1 MAQIIKHRRGSIG
14 SLKDVTANVGELVM
28 ATGSIGDLNAPVL
41 FIGES
46 AVAGGYKPVSKIYQG
61 AAVPVLGASYGST
74 MDGTP
79 FYSNNNKTLYI
90 LDRNGN
96 IDMDFTGNIEGNT
109 ISGVT
114 INSLTSSFVSA
125 SNTVYAATG
134 SFGQIQVSN
143 ISFTGLTEGR
153 VSLVGPGG
161 SIVDSGSLNFNDGE
175 LGISGSIKLN
185 TDAYIYNDG
194 ALYVEDHT
202 NGVQVQSNNWVDLQ
216 SNNNFVYLESGYT
229 EIYSEGNT
237 DIYGEQAIN
246 IYSQNGDVAISSY
259 SGHTLYLNN
268 DGGEG
273 NINLG
278 NYVNNVYGYTTI
290 TNLIGSNY
298 AQLESSGSFV
308 WVEAIGAHLQ
318 NDSGS
323 AGVGFTARPNG
334 IIEATGSLH
343 VYGNTQIS
351 GNTSMTGSLI
361 VSNGAAII
369 DQGVISQNSNVLL
382 TSGSNLIIQDGG
394 NANIAGNVYITG
406 SEYVDNIYTRT
417 GYAANAL
424 HLNGGTYGAPDVE
437 LTSTYNISLFAEGGT
452 INVTGS
458 MKVTGDV
465 TVEQNMYVSGNIYQ
479 TGSFYTQGDIV
490 LSGSINIGDN
500 IGVDTINFQGEV
512 SSSILPKISNVFD
525 LGGPSNYWH
534 DLYVSG
540 TAHINIL
547 QANTI
552 SLDGITVFN
561 DLIVSG
567 SSYLGLGGGDQVIVS
582 GSIYNDALTEKR
594 MVVVGAQG
602 LLTDYSGLTFDNGNL
617 NLSGALE
624 VTNIQGTG
632 SLYLQPDK
640 NDVRLFEI
648 YNTAGGG
655 GTDIHFKGNADYNYF
670 GGDINYLKLDD
681 VAGYTTLIGNSG
693 VTINSNSGNVN
704 ISSYDNSDLN
714 LNNDGGEGDINIGN
728 NSNSIYG
735 YSTNTNLIG
744 SNYAQLESNNSYL
757 WVDSDGAYVHNSNT
771 GTAGFT
777 ARPNGII
784 EATGSLHVYGNT
796 QISGN
801 TAMTGSL
808 IVSNA
813 AGVFNSSLIVNN
825 SDLTLDGGTNQH
837 MNDGAHL
844 YFDTCVDMYYDGG
857 SNNFVFYNDC
867 NAFSFQNNVSITGS
881 INVSNG
887 INTDNIYGVTTSSN
901 ALHLNGG
908 TYDAPDVELTSYGQI
923 SLFSEGG
930 YGTSNYAINMT
941 GSVHMMDSL
950 DVTGSATF
958 ISGVTFGMAP
968 TITGLTDNRVVIVGT
983 GGLLEDDA
991 NFTFDGVTFKIG
1003 DGDFEIDVT
1012 SGDTRTSGSL
1022 LVKNGATVTG
1032 SFKLHDSATNF
1043 SIVGNGFSQTYFQG
1057 NGALVWNP
1065 GYGGMEVVGTDAHLK
1080 VNDYLNVGNG
1090 AGITGSLGVSGS
1102 ANISGGASVTGA
1114 FTVGSGSMTSLG
1126 GNLYVS
1132 GNLEVLGSST
1142 NVSLESHTVNIGD
1155 NIILVNAYSPF
1166 QRYAGIAAYDSGSS
1180 GVSGSL
1186 LWDSLSDYWMFV
1198 SSSNQTSKLVGTT
1211 TGTYGSETNLTSG
1224 TFPIADG
1231 DNTIGDS
1238 LLTFSGTT
1246 LAFNNNKFTV
1256 DSDSGNTY
1264 ISGNVT
1270 VDTGGSDLGTETS
1283 WVTFRN
1289 DDNVLGFV
1297 DSNDTKDV
1305 TTQLLGYDE
1314 SDGTLKF
1321 SSLIDGGTY

>member
-1 MAQIIKHRRGSIG
+1 MAQIIKHRRGSI
-14 SLKDVTANVGELVM
+14 SAIKDVTARVSELVM
-28 ATGSIGDLNAPVL
+28 ATGSIGDMNGPFL

-46 AVAGGYKPVSKIYQG
+46 EVAGGYRPVSKIYQG
-61 AAVPVLGASYGST
+61 ANAPTITVGSHGST
-74 MDGTP
+74 IDGTP
-79 FYSNNNKTLYI
+79 FYASDDKSLYI
-90 LDRNGN
+90 LSKDGN
-96 IDMDFTGNIEGNT
+96 TKINLTGNIEGNT

-114 INSLTSSFVSA
+114 INALTASFVSS
-125 SNTVYAATG
+125 SNTVSAPTG
-134 SFGQIQVSN
+134 SFGQINVSN

-153 VSLVGPGG
+153 VSLVGPNG
-161 SIVDSGSLNFNDGE
+161 SIVDSGSLNLNNGQ

-185 TDAYIYNDG
+185 DNSYIFNNTLSGNQLTIQDT
-194 ALYVEDHT
+194 T
-202 NGVQVQSNNWVDLQ
+202 NGIYLDSNNAQLNLD
-216 SNNNFVYLESGYT
+216 NTGHVYLHGEVGVDVEADGDLWLWT
-229 EIYSEGNT
+229 NGGGNA
-237 DIYGEQAIN
+237 YLSA
-246 IYSQNGDVAISSY
+246 Y
-259 SGHTLYLNN
+259 SGNTLYLNA

-273 NINLG
+273 IVQIG
-278 NYVNNVYGYTTI
+278 N
-290 TNLIGSNY
+290 GSNS
-298 AQLESSGSFV
+298 LHVNG
-308 WVEAIGAHLQ
+308 
-318 NDSGS
+318 DST
-323 AGVGFTARPNG
+323 F
-334 IIEATGSLH
+334 TGSL
-343 VYGNTQIS
+343 TIS
-351 GNTSMTGSLI
+351 GN
-361 VSNGAAII
+361 
-369 DQGVISQNSNVLL
+369 
-382 TSGSNLIIQDGG
+382 
-394 NANIAGNVYITG
+394 
-406 SEYVDNIYTRT
+406 EYVDNIITRT
-417 GYAANAL
+417 GNEFNAL

-437 LTSTYNISLFAEGGT
+437 LTSTYNISLFAEGGNV
-452 INVTGS
+452 NVTGS

-465 TVEQNMYVSGNIYQ
+465 TVEQALYVSGNIYQ

-500 IGVDTINFQGEV
+500 ITTDVINFNGEV
-512 SSSILPKISNVFD
+512 SSSIIPKVTDSFD
-525 LGGPSNYWH
+525 LGSSSNYWR

-540 TAHINIL
+540 TAYVDVL
-547 QANTI
+547 KANSI

-594 MVVVGAQG
+594 LVVAGVNG
-602 LLTDYSGLTFDNGNL
+602 LLKDYSGLTFDNGNL

-648 YNTAGGG
+648 YNTASN
-655 GTDIHFKGNADYNYF
+655 DVHIKGNATYSFF
-670 GGDINYLKLDD
+670 GDDTNYLVIDDSLDT
-681 VAGYTTLIGNSG
+681 VSITG
-693 VTINSNSGNVN
+693 VNGVFISSSLKVTGSVN
-704 ISSYDNSDLN
+704 IN
-714 LNNDGGEGDINIGN
+714 
-728 NSNSIYG
+728 
-735 YSTNTNLIG
+735 
-744 SNYAQLESNNSYL
+744 
-757 WVDSDGAYVHNSNT
+757 
-771 GTAGFT
+771 
-777 ARPNGII
+777 
-784 EATGSLHVYGNT
+784 
-796 QISGN
+796 GN

-813 AGVFNSSLIVNN
+813 SGVFESSLIVSN
-825 SDLTLDGGTNQH
+825 SDLTLDGGSDIH
-837 MNDGAHL
+837 MDDNAHL
-844 YFDTCVDMYYDGG
+844 YFDTCVDINYDSGTG
-857 SNNFVFYNDC
+857 NLIFANSCNDFEFR
-867 NAFSFQNNVSITGS
+867 NDVSITGS
-881 INVSNG
+881 LNVSSG
-887 INTDNIYGVTTSSN
+887 ITTNDIYSITNNNN

-908 TYDAPDVELTSYGQI
+908 YWAPNVELESSGQI

-941 GSVHMMDSL
+941 GSVHMLDSL
-950 DVTGSATF
+950 DVSGSATF
-958 ISGVTFGMAP
+958 LNGVYVSGLTENRIVLGGTNGQ
-968 TITGLTDNRVVIVGT
+968 LTDNNNLVFDTTKLQVGMGNFQVDVV
-983 GGLLEDDA
+983 
-991 NFTFDGVTFKIG
+991 
-1003 DGDFEIDVT
+1003 
-1012 SGDTRTSGSL
+1012 SGSISTSGSL
-1022 LVKNGATVTG
+1022 N
-1032 SFKLHDSATNF
+1032 
-1043 SIVGNGFSQTYFQG
+1043 
-1057 NGALVWNP
+1057 
-1065 GYGGMEVVGTDAHLK
+1065 
-1080 VNDYLNVGNG
+1080 
-1090 AGITGSLGVSGS
+1090 VSGS
-1102 ANISGGASVTGA
+1102 ASVTGA

-1211 TGTYGSETNLTSG
+1211 TGAYGSETNLTSG

>member
-153 VSLVGPGG
+153 LALVGPTG
-161 SIVDSGSLNFNDGE
+161 SIVDSGSLNFNNGE

-185 TDAYIYNDG
+185 DSGYIYNDG
-194 ALYVEDHT
+194 PLYFEDTT
-202 NGVQVQSNNWVDLQ
+202 NGIQLNGGNSSYFNIQSNGYASLYSNANGVDIDANGGGQLWLWAD
-216 SNNNFVYLESGYT
+216 SNDVWIGSYDG
-229 EIYSEGNT
+229 
-237 DIYGEQAIN
+237 
-246 IYSQNGDVAISSY
+246 SQL
-259 SGHTLYLNN
+259 HLNA

-273 NINLG
+273 DINIG
-278 NYVNNVYGYTTI
+278 NYSNSIYGYSTN

-298 AQLESSGSFV
+298 AQLESNNSYL
-308 WVEAIGAHLQ
+308 WVDSDGAYVQ
-318 NDSGS
+318 NDNTGT
-323 AGVGFTARPNG
+323 AGFTARPNG

-351 GNTSMTGSLI
+351 GNTSVTGSL
-361 VSNGAAII
+361 VVTAGAAFI
-369 DQGVISQNSNVLL
+369 DQGVVSQNSNVLL

-417 GYAANAL
+417 GNQYNAL
-424 HLNGGTYGAPDVE
+424 HLDGGTFGAPDVE
-437 LTSTYNISLFAEGGT
+437 LTSTYNISLFAEGGSPT

-512 SSSILPKISNVFD
+512 SSSILPKISDVFD

-540 TAHINIL
+540 TAHVNIL
-547 QANTI
+547 QANSI

-567 SSYLGLGGGDQVIVS
+567 SSYLGQGGGDQVIVS

-648 YNTAGGG
+648 YNTTGITGN
-655 GTDIHFKGNADYNYF
+655 DIHIKGNTDYNYF

-681 VAGYTTLIGNSG
+681 AAGYVTIVGDNG
-693 VTINSNSGNVN
+693 VTISSNVGYVN
-704 ISSYDNSDLN
+704 ISSYDGSQLN

-728 NSNSIYG
+728 YSNSIYG

-757 WVDSDGAYVHNSNT
+757 WVDSDGAYVQNDNT

-825 SDLTLDGGTNQH
+825 SDLTLDGGSNIQ
-837 MNDGAHL
+837 MNDTAHL
-844 YFDTCVDMYYDGG
+844 YFDTCVDMYYNSIDG
-857 SNNFVFYNDC
+857 NFTFYNDC
-867 NAFSFQNNVSITGS
+867 NNFSFQNNVSITGS
-881 INVSNG
+881 INVSSG
-887 INTDNIYGVTTSSN
+887 IYTDNIYGASNSSN
-901 ALHLNGG
+901 VLRLNGG
-908 TYDAPDVELTSYGQI
+908 AYNAPNVELASSGQI

-930 YGTSNYAINMT
+930 SGVNYAINMT
-941 GSVHMMDSL
+941 GSVHMMNDL
-950 DVTGSATF
+950 DVTGSLYVGQITNYNNDINNGGIYIDSGNYSEISYNDEEVYLGVDASGIWGISNSGTTYFTSNAGDTTINANNGYYVNLNATH
-958 ISGVTFGMAP
+958 IN
-968 TITGLTDNRVVIVGT
+968 L
-983 GGLLEDDA
+983 
-991 NFTFDGVTFKIG
+991 
-1003 DGDFEIDVT
+1003 
-1012 SGDTRTSGSL
+1012 SGDT
-1022 LVKNGATVTG
+1022 A
-1032 SFKLHDSATNF
+1032 
-1043 SIVGNGFSQTYFQG
+1043 
-1057 NGALVWNP
+1057 
-1065 GYGGMEVVGTDAHLK
+1065 
-1080 VNDYLNVGNG
+1080 
-1090 AGITGSLGVSGS
+1090 
-1102 ANISGGASVTGA
+1102 VTGA
-1114 FTVGSGSMTSLG
+1114 FSVSSGSMTSLG
-1126 GNLYVS
+1126 GDLYVS
-1132 GNLEVLGSST
+1132 GNLQVLGSST
-1142 NVSLESHTVNIGD
+1142 NVNLESHTVNIGD

-1211 TGTYGSETNLTSG
+1211 TGAYGSETNLTSG

-1270 VDTGGSDLGTETS
+1270 VDTGGSDLGTGTS

-1297 DSNDTKDV
+1297 NSTDTLDV

>member
-246 IYSQNGDVAISSY
+246 IYSQNGDVTISSY

-290 TNLIGSNY
+290 TNLIGSDY

-343 VYGNTQIS
+343 VYGDTQIS

-369 DQGVISQNSNVLL
+369 DQGVVSQNSNVLL

-406 SEYVDNIYTRT
+406 SQYVDNIFTRT
-417 GYAANAL
+417 GNQYNAL
-424 HLNGGTYGAPDVE
+424 HLDGGTFGAPDVE

-540 TAHINIL
+540 TAHINVL

-632 SLYLQPDK
+632 SLYLKPDL
-640 NDVRLFEI
+640 NDSRDFQI
-648 YNTAGGG
+648 YNTAPS
-655 GTDIHFKGNADYNYF
+655 DIHIKGNAAYSFF
-670 GGDINYLKLDD
+670 GDDTNYLKIDDNAGIATIVGVNGVSVSSSLD
-681 VAGYTTLIGNSG
+681 
-693 VTINSNSGNVN
+693 VTGSVNVN
-704 ISSYDNSDLN
+704 
-714 LNNDGGEGDINIGN
+714 
-728 NSNSIYG
+728 
-735 YSTNTNLIG
+735 
-744 SNYAQLESNNSYL
+744 
-757 WVDSDGAYVHNSNT
+757 
-771 GTAGFT
+771 
-777 ARPNGII
+777 
-784 EATGSLHVYGNT
+784 
-796 QISGN
+796 GN

-813 AGVFNSSLIVNN
+813 SGVFNSSLIVSN

-867 NAFSFQNNVSITGS
+867 NAFSFQNNVSVTGS
-881 INVSNG
+881 LNVSSN
-887 INTDNIYGVTTSSN
+887 IYTDNIYGASN
-901 ALHLNGG
+901 NNNMLNLNGG
-908 TYDAPDVELTSYGQI
+908 DVGADGIELQSSTQI
-923 SLFSEGG
+923 SLWAEGG
-930 YGTSNYAINMT
+930 NVNVT
-941 GSVHMMDSL
+941 GSVHMLDSL
-950 DVTGSATF
+950 DVSGSATF
-958 ISGVTFGMAP
+958 LNGVYVSGLTENRIVLGGTNGQ
-968 TITGLTDNRVVIVGT
+968 LTDNNNLVFDTTKLQVGMGNFQVDVV
-983 GGLLEDDA
+983 
-991 NFTFDGVTFKIG
+991 
-1003 DGDFEIDVT
+1003 
-1012 SGDTRTSGSL
+1012 SGSISTSGSL
-1022 LVKNGATVTG
+1022 N
-1032 SFKLHDSATNF
+1032 
-1043 SIVGNGFSQTYFQG
+1043 
-1057 NGALVWNP
+1057 
-1065 GYGGMEVVGTDAHLK
+1065 
-1080 VNDYLNVGNG
+1080 
-1090 AGITGSLGVSGS
+1090 VSGS
-1102 ANISGGASVTGA
+1102 ASVTGA

-1211 TGTYGSETNLTSG
+1211 TGAYGSETNLTSG

-1256 DSDSGNTY
+1256 DSNSGNTY

>member
-96 IDMDFTGNIEGNT
+96 IDMDFTGNIEGNV

-143 ISFTGLTEGR
+143 IAFTGLTEGR
-153 VSLVGPGG
+153 LALVGPTG

-175 LGISGSIKLN
+175 LGISGSIKIDA
-185 TDAYIYNDG
+185 DAYIYHDG
-194 ALYVEDHT
+194 ELIIEDNA
-202 NGVQVQSNNWVDLQ
+202 NGVTIQSNNYAELQ
-216 SNNNFVYLESGYT
+216 SSNAWIWVEGGSAYVQGGSYTRISTDSGNVDIFSYDGGT
-229 EIYSEGNT
+229 LNLNT
-237 DIYGEQAIN
+237 
-246 IYSQNGDVAISSY
+246 
-259 SGHTLYLNN
+259 

-273 NINLG
+273 DINMLNGSNKININ
-278 NYVNNVYGYTTI
+278 
-290 TNLIGSNY
+290 
-298 AQLESSGSFV
+298 
-308 WVEAIGAHLQ
+308 
-318 NDSGS
+318 
-323 AGVGFTARPNG
+323 
-334 IIEATGSLH
+334 
-343 VYGNTQIS
+343 
-351 GNTSMTGSLI
+351 
-361 VSNGAAII
+361 
-369 DQGVISQNSNVLL
+369 
-382 TSGSNLIIQDGG
+382 
-394 NANIAGNVYITG
+394 GNVYITG
-406 SEYVDNIYTRT
+406 SEYVNNIYSLT
-417 GYAANAL
+417 GSTNNGL
-424 HLNGGTYGAPDVE
+424 HLGGGTFGAPDVE
-437 LTSTYNISLFAEGGT
+437 LSSNTNISLFAEGGT
-452 INVTGS
+452 PVINVTGS

-512 SSSILPKISNVFD
+512 SSSILPKISDVFD

-540 TAHINIL
+540 TAYVDVL
-547 QANTI
+547 KANSI

-648 YNTAGGG
+648 YNTASN
-655 GTDIHFKGNADYNYF
+655 DVHIKGNATYSFF
-670 GGDINYLKLDD
+670 GDDTNYLVIDDSLDT
-681 VAGYTTLIGNSG
+681 VSITG
-693 VTINSNSGNVN
+693 VNGVFISSSLKVTGSVN
-704 ISSYDNSDLN
+704 IN
-714 LNNDGGEGDINIGN
+714 
-728 NSNSIYG
+728 
-735 YSTNTNLIG
+735 
-744 SNYAQLESNNSYL
+744 
-757 WVDSDGAYVHNSNT
+757 
-771 GTAGFT
+771 
-777 ARPNGII
+777 
-784 EATGSLHVYGNT
+784 
-796 QISGN
+796 GN

-813 AGVFNSSLIVNN
+813 SGVFESSLIVSN
-825 SDLTLDGGTNQH
+825 SDLTLDGGSDIH
-837 MNDGAHL
+837 MNDAAHL
-844 YFDTCVDMYYDGG
+844 YFDTCVDIYYDNGTQNLIFAN
-857 SNNFVFYNDC
+857 SCNDFEFR
-867 NAFSFQNNVSITGS
+867 NDVSITGS
-881 INVSNG
+881 LNVSSG
-887 INTDNIYGVTTSSN
+887 ITTNDIYSIANSNN

-908 TYDAPDVELTSYGQI
+908 FSAPNVELESSGQI

-941 GSVHMMDSL
+941 GSVHIMDSL

-958 ISGVTFGMAP
+958 LSGVTFNNSV
-968 TITGLTDNRVVIVGT
+968 TLTGLTDNRVVIVGT
-983 GGLLEDDA
+983 GGILEDDS
-991 NFTFDGVTFKIG
+991 NFTFDGTTFKIG
-1003 DGDFEIDVT
+1003 DGDFEVDVL
-1012 SGDTRTSGSL
+1012 SGDTRISGSL
-1022 LVKNGATVTG
+1022 MVKNSATITG
-1032 SFKLHDSATNF
+1032 SFNLKDSATNF

-1102 ANISGGASVTGA
+1102 LNVSGDASVTGA
-1114 FTVGSGSMTSLG
+1114 FTVSSGSMTSLG
-1126 GNLYVS
+1126 GDLYVS
-1132 GNLEVLGSST
+1132 GNLQVLGSST

-1211 TGTYGSETNLTSG
+1211 TGAYGSETNLTSG

-1231 DNTIGDS
+1231 ANTIGDS
-1238 LLTFSGTT
+1238 LLTYSGTT
-1246 LAFNNNKFTV
+1246 LAFNTNKFTV
-1256 DSDSGNTY
+1256 DSSTGDTY

-1270 VDTGGSDLGTETS
+1270 VDMGGDDNGSLSS

-1289 DDNVLGFV
+1289 DDNILGFV
-1297 DSNDTKDV
+1297 DSTDTLAE
-1305 TTQLLGYDE
+1305 TTQLLGYDAG
-1314 SDGTLKF
+1314 DGTLKF

>member
-134 SFGQIQVSN
+134 TFGQIKVSN

-246 IYSQNGDVAISSY
+246 IYSQNGDVTISSY

-290 TNLIGSNY
+290 TNLIGSDY

-343 VYGNTQIS
+343 VYGDTQIS

-369 DQGVISQNSNVLL
+369 DQGVVSQNSNVLL

-406 SEYVDNIYTRT
+406 SQYVDNIFTRT
-417 GYAANAL
+417 GNQYNAL
-424 HLNGGTYGAPDVE
+424 HLDGGTFGAPDVE

-540 TAHINIL
+540 TAHINVL

-632 SLYLQPDK
+632 SLYLKPDL
-640 NDVRLFEI
+640 NDSRDFQI
-648 YNTAGGG
+648 YNTAPS
-655 GTDIHFKGNADYNYF
+655 DIHIKGNAAYSFF
-670 GGDINYLKLDD
+670 GDDTNYLKIDDNAGIATIVGVNGVSVSSSLD
-681 VAGYTTLIGNSG
+681 
-693 VTINSNSGNVN
+693 VTGSVNVN
-704 ISSYDNSDLN
+704 
-714 LNNDGGEGDINIGN
+714 
-728 NSNSIYG
+728 
-735 YSTNTNLIG
+735 
-744 SNYAQLESNNSYL
+744 
-757 WVDSDGAYVHNSNT
+757 
-771 GTAGFT
+771 
-777 ARPNGII
+777 
-784 EATGSLHVYGNT
+784 
-796 QISGN
+796 GN

-813 AGVFNSSLIVNN
+813 SGVFNSSLIVSN

-867 NAFSFQNNVSITGS
+867 NAFSFQNNVSVTGS
-881 INVSNG
+881 LNVSSN
-887 INTDNIYGVTTSSN
+887 IYTDNIYGASN
-901 ALHLNGG
+901 NNNMLNLNGG
-908 TYDAPDVELTSYGQI
+908 DVGADGIELQSSTQI
-923 SLFSEGG
+923 SLWAEGG
-930 YGTSNYAINMT
+930 NVNVT
-941 GSVHMMDSL
+941 GSVHMLDSL
-950 DVTGSATF
+950 DVSGSATF
-958 ISGVTFGMAP
+958 LNGVYVSGLTENRIVLGGTNGQ
-968 TITGLTDNRVVIVGT
+968 LTDNNNLVFDTTKLQVGMGNFQVDVV
-983 GGLLEDDA
+983 
-991 NFTFDGVTFKIG
+991 
-1003 DGDFEIDVT
+1003 
-1012 SGDTRTSGSL
+1012 SGSISTSGSL
-1022 LVKNGATVTG
+1022 N
-1032 SFKLHDSATNF
+1032 
-1043 SIVGNGFSQTYFQG
+1043 
-1057 NGALVWNP
+1057 
-1065 GYGGMEVVGTDAHLK
+1065 
-1080 VNDYLNVGNG
+1080 
-1090 AGITGSLGVSGS
+1090 VSGS
-1102 ANISGGASVTGA
+1102 ASVTGA

-1211 TGTYGSETNLTSG
+1211 TGAYGSETNLTSG

-1256 DSDSGNTY
+1256 DSNSGNTY